1 MDGPTAG
8 GGPAWA
14 VATRARWRG
23 SREAAG
29 RVRPAV
35 RPPSDAGPARRLR
48 YAAAGTAGPSP
59 LAVFFLL
66 FFFPFFCCC
75 FFLPAATEAG
85 ALLPSVA
92 LLAGPWQAHSW
103 VLKRTHRARERS
115 PGPRLLPGVSEPW
128 RVGLAGRARPS
139 QPGDGGGSGVTAATP
154 RRMRSTAGL
163 VELLPSGED
172 AAAGGTVTRGESKQ
186 PPLASACCLPGPG

>member
-1 MDGPTAG
+1 MKGAQPAGQETVFVVPRAPCESHRRVDGPTAG
-8 GGPAWA
+8 GGSAWA
-14 VATRARWRG
+14 VATRALWRG

-59 LAVFFLL
+59 LAVFFFLL
-66 FFFPFFCCC
+66 FFFP
-75 FFLPAATEAG
+75 PAATEVG

-115 PGPRLLPGVSEPW
+115 PGPRLLPVVSEPW
-128 RVGLAGRARPS
+128 RVGLAAR
-139 QPGDGGGSGVTAATP
+139 TP
-154 RRMRSTAGL
+154 RSLGTGAGL
-163 VELLPSGED
+163 EWRRQL
-172 AAAGGTVTRGESKQ
+172 
-186 PPLASACCLPGPG
+186 